1 MYFRAQQ
8 FHNEDED
15 IVYKDYRRNE
25 IITSENQDFS
35 DVFERTK
42 VVNY

>member
-25 IITSENQDFS
+25 IITSENQDFQMLLR
-35 DVFERTK
+35 ELK
-42 VVNY
+42 W